1 MTAYTLGLN
10 TGNAGGCE
18 DASILKSSATTNY
31 GSSVYFQVGAPTPG
45 TDVYRGLIKFTGMP
59 TGSGGS
65 VTGASLRL
73 TCADSAATV
82 GVSVRGLLSAFN
94 ESQATWNDS
103 ATATAW
109 NVAGAL
115 TGTDV
120 SGTVAGTGTIPASGG
135 GNFTI
140 SGAGMDALVLS
151 MIEGTNNGMLI
162 YCTDETTAN
171 YNNLMRSSQ
180 GTDGERPQLSFDYTP
195 GTPSGDPAASS
206 TRFTTSRH
214 TFGTRR

>member
-1 MTAYTLGLN
+1 MTVYTLGLN
-10 TGNAGGCE
+10 TGDTGGCE
-18 DASILKSSATTNY
+18 DASLIKASINTNF
-31 GSSVYFQVGAPTPG
+31 GSSVYFQVGVPTV
-45 TDVYRGLIKFTGMP
+45 TTEINRGVIKFTGMP

-73 TCADSAATV
+73 TCADSASAV
-82 GVSVRGLLSAFN
+82 GVSVRGLLTAFV
-94 ESQATWNDS
+94 EAGATWNDRN
-103 ATATAW
+103 ATPTAW

-120 SGTVAGTGTIPASGG
+120 SGTVSGTGTIPASGG

-140 SGAGMDALVLS
+140 SGAGMNALVLS
-151 MIEGTNNGMLI
+151 MIEGTNNGMLV

-180 GTDGERPQLSFDYTP
+180 RSDGERPQLTFDYTAGAATTSFP
-195 GTPSGDPAASS
+195 PIRSQGTPFAPL
-206 TRFTTSRH
+206 
-214 TFGTRR
+214 TFF